1 MSDSPSE
8 NVQKAPHHEVELII
22 PMMQDMELT
31 ATQTACSIA
40 QHMRFNEDRIDEVKM
55 ALIEAIIN
63 AFEHSKSPDKKVRIR
78 FVIGEENLTVIIQ
91 DHGQGFDLEKIT
103 KPEIGKKLHDTYKRG
118 WGLMLIENLMDT
130 VYIESNPNGTTLV
143 MSKNRV

>member
-8 NVQKAPHHEVELII
+8 NAQKASPHEVELTI

-78 FVIGEENLTVIIQ
+78 FVIGEESLTVIIQ

-103 KPEIGKKLHDTYKRG
+103 QPEIGKKLHDTYKRG